1 MVVTFFIGNGFDLNL
16 GLKTT
21 YKDFYPYFCDH
32 AKESNIILNWLKKDD
47 MNWSDLE
54 LDLGENLEQ
63 LPEGEENR
71 FYDDKEE
78 LDNLLLEYLEN
89 EQTKVDSTNA
99 EKISSELIRSL
110 VYFDKDLNETNKVS
124 INYTL
129 LVYNKPIR
137 FEFIDFNYTNV
148 LDRIVAITKQEEVNA
163 RGDISVALNEKRD
176 NNQNTLYLGNV
187 SHIHGTVE
195 MEAILAVNDE
205 SQINNARLQTNPL
218 FLDTFIKSRI
228 NTRIGQ
234 NKIQKVDHILDESH
248 VVCIFGMSIGDSDK
262 VWWEKLISWLASDEK
277 NKLVIYHKINEDVL
291 QRRNPSRIIRIEYE
305 IREDIFS
312 KGKTEKVI
320 DKEDSIKQ
328 RIFIALNSDIF
339 SFN

>member
-89 EQTKVDSTNA
+89 EQTKVDFTNA

-312 KGKTEKVI
+312 KDEL
-320 DKEDSIKQ
+320 S
-328 RIFIALNSDIF
+328 N
-339 SFN
+339 